1 MIAIKNIAIDA
12 RPYSAYGTNGL
23 NVVGT
28 RQPKPVAAASEAG
41 SSSQAASAKAEI
53 RKNDPDDDDKADDI
67 NNGIH
72 GFLLGDMD
80 AWNAGAS

>member
-1 MIAIKNIAIDA
+1 MIAIKSIATDV

-23 NVVGT
+23 KVVVT
-28 RQPKPVAAASEAG
+28 RKPKPVTAASEAG

-72 GFLLGDMD
+72 GFLLGDRD